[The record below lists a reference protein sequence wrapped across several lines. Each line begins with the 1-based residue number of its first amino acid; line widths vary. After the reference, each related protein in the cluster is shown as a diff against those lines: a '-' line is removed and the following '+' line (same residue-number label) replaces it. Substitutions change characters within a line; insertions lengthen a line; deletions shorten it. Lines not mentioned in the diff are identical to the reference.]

1 MKKIFKKSITKRF
14 RKYRVS
20 ILNEFTLEEVFF
32 FRISKGGFYVLLVLI
47 FVFLFVLF
55 SLLYNYTP
63 FKRFSPG
70 YSDMVV
76 RSELV
81 QETIRLD
88 SLSNIVAMQRK
99 QLDILR
105 TILSGEVSVD
115 SVFTVQNVVNS
126 IVPDSAVKSKKE
138 QEFCAAY
145 EEKERFNLSSIKTP
159 KQNNNPFFVKPIR
172 RKVTREFDLSKNHIG
187 CDIMYYNNE
196 NVVSVYAG
204 VVIFAEYTV
213 NAEYVIGILHENDFI
228 SVYKYNSELLK
239 KIGDEVKT
247 GEVIAIVNSPAEKS
261 TKPYIHF
268 ELWQKGKPLNPTE
281 YIIF

>member
-1 MKKIFKKSITKRF
+1 MKKILKKSLSKRF

-20 ILNEFTLEEVFF
+20 ILNEFTLEEAFF
-32 FRISKGGFYVLLVLI
+32 FRISKGGFYIALVSI
-47 FVFLFVLF
+47 FVLLFVLF

-63 FKRFSPG
+63 FKRLSPG

-105 TILSGEVSVD
+105 AILSGEVSAD
-115 SVFTVQNVVNS
+115 SVFTIQNVVNN
-126 IVPDSAVKSKKE
+126 ITPDSALKSERE
-138 QEFCAAY
+138 QEFCEDY
-145 EEKERFNLSSIKTP
+145 EEKERFNLSSIETR
-159 KQNNNPFFVKPIR
+159 KQNVNPFFLKPIR
-172 RKVTREFDLSKNHIG
+172 GKIIREFDLSKNHIG
-187 CDIMYYNNE
+187 CDIMYYNTE
-196 NVVSVYAG
+196 NILAIYAG
-204 VVIFAEYTV
+204 IVIFAEYTV
-213 NAEYVIGILHENDFI
+213 DSEYVIGILHENNYMSI
-228 SVYKYNSELLK
+228 YKNNSELLK
-239 KIGDEVKT
+239 KLGDEVKT
-247 GEVIAIVNSPAEKS
+247 GEVIAIANAPAEKGS
-261 TKPYIHF
+261 NPYIHF

>member
-1 MKKIFKKSITKRF
+1 MKKILKKSISKRF

-20 ILNEFTLEEVFF
+20 ILNEFTLEEAFF
-32 FRISKGGFYVLLVLI
+32 FRISKGGFYIILVSVFVL
-47 FVFLFVLF
+47 LFVLF

-70 YSDMVV
+70 YSDMIV

-88 SLSNIVAMQRK
+88 SLANIVTMQRK

-105 TILSGEVSVD
+105 TILSGEVSMD
-115 SVFTVQNVVNS
+115 SVFTVQNVVNN
-126 IVPDSAVKSKKE
+126 VALDSAVKSKRE
-138 QEFCAAY
+138 QEFCEEY
-145 EEKERFNLSSIKTP
+145 EETERFNLSSIETRR
-159 KQNNNPFFVKPIR
+159 QSVNPFFLKPIR
-172 RKVTREFDLSKNHIG
+172 GKVIKDFDLSKNHIG
-187 CDIMYYNNE
+187 CDIEYYNGE
-196 NVVSVYAG
+196 NVVSIYEG
-204 VVIFAEYTV
+204 VVIFTEYTV
-213 NAEYVIGILHENDFI
+213 NAEYVIGILHENEFI
-228 SVYKYNSELLK
+228 SIYKYNSELLK
-239 KIGDEVKT
+239 KLGDEVKT

-268 ELWQKGKPLNPTE
+268 ELWQNGKPLNPTE